1 MKLESEFL
9 KLPLRFDADKLA
21 EEALSFTDNAW
32 EYHPQG
38 FEGNS
43 ALILVSADGGQN
55 NAYTGPMAATPAL
68 EQCPYIRQVLAVFDT
83 VIGRSRLM
91 RLDPGCEVPP
101 HSDVHYSWKN
111 HIRIHIPIVTDP
123 GVIFSSVGN
132 VDVHMEAGD
141 AWIFDNWKQHTVR
154 NDSDAHRIHLVI
166 DTTGTSRFWKLAAR
180 SWKPGTPQDDWRKSV
195 DFVKPDNSAS
205 PTLQFERFNS
215 MPVLPPAEIDL
226 MSFDFLSEINGIE
239 SDNGCVESMTSR
251 LAEFRQDWRSTWSLY
266 GDSPEGFRHYE
277 LLISNL
283 KSEAKKLLG
292 EKRHEVTGTSANT
305 ILTMWLDSALD
316 PEASKQQ
323 VRDIGSAANTMLF
336 DRPIFIVSAPRS
348 GSTMFFEILQQN
360 MELWTIGDES
370 QVEIESIQELHPASH
385 NFDSNILTAADAT
398 PDATARLV
406 SAFIRKLKNSQ
417 GTVYSQ
423 MPAAQQPSGI
433 RFLEKTPKNA
443 LRIPF
448 LHKIFSNALFIFLHR
463 SPEQNI
469 SSIMEAWNSGKFVT
483 YPKLPGWQG
492 LPWSMLLPHG
502 WRNLVGKP
510 LEEIAAHQWREANS
524 TILRD
529 LAELPDNQWCCVRYE
544 DLIDDR
550 ENQLKRICEFA
561 KVPFGPRMQAL
572 GQNAVP
578 LSKNTLSKPD
588 PDKWKRHQ
596 AAIERVI
603 PGLED
608 LRARLGSVSM
618 N

>member
-1 MKLESEFL
+1 
-9 KLPLRFDADKLA
+9 
-21 EEALSFTDNAW
+21 
-32 EYHPQG
+32 
-38 FEGNS
+38 
-43 ALILVSADGGQN
+43 V
-55 NAYTGPMAATPAL
+55 
-68 EQCPYIRQVLAVFDT
+68 
-83 VIGRSRLM
+83 
-91 RLDPGCEVPP
+91 RLD
-101 HSDVHYSWKN
+101 D
-111 HIRIHIPIVTDP
+111 
-123 GVIFSSVGN
+123 SV
-132 VDVHMEAGD
+132 
-141 AWIFDNWKQHTVR
+141 
-154 NDSDAHRIHLVI
+154 
-166 DTTGTSRFWKLAAR
+166 
-180 SWKPGTPQDDWRKSV
+180 
-195 DFVKPDNSAS
+195 S

-226 MSFDFLSEINGIE
+226 MSFDFLNEINGID
-239 SDNGCVESMTSR
+239 SDDGCVESMASR

-266 GDSPEGFRHYE
+266 GDSPEGLRHYE

-283 KSEAKKLLG
+283 KIEAEKILG
-292 EKRHEVTGTSANT
+292 GKMHEVTGTFANR
-305 ILTMWLDSALD
+305 ILTTWLDSALD
-316 PEASKQQ
+316 PKAGKQQ

-370 QVEIESIQELHPASH
+370 QVEIESIRELHPASR

-398 PDATARLV
+398 PEVTARLV

-448 LHKIFSNALFIFLHR
+448 LHNIFPDALFIFLHR
-463 SPEQNI
+463 SPKQNI

-492 LPWSMLLPHG
+492 LPWSMLLPQG

-529 LAELPDNQWCCVRYE
+529 LAELPDSQWYCVSYE

-561 KVPFGPRMQAL
+561 KIPFGPRMQAL

-596 AAIERVI
+596 AEIERVI

-608 LRARLGSVSM
+608 LRTRLGSVSM